1 MVSGVCSGVWIP
13 LLLAILGIY
22 SMSGLSEFVE
32 VHIFFFFSKVNF
44 KMKKIYTI

>member
-32 VHIFFFFSKVNF
+32 VHIFFFLFKSKF
-44 KMKKIYTI
+44 

>member
-1 MVSGVCSGVWIP
+1 MQVPGVWSNSPI
-13 LLLAILGIY
+13 AILGIY

-32 VHIFFFFSKVNF
+32 VHIFFLFSKVNF